1 MHEIHQQH
9 TIQNEPENNSDR
21 TNMDSINK
29 SHIMGMQGSFPIYQS
44 GSVKSSSGQIEHNYR
59 KSCTCIFEGGPRLQ

>member
-9 TIQNEPENNSDR
+9 IIQNEPENNSDR

-29 SHIMGMQGSFPIYQS
+29 SRIMGMQGSFPIYQS
-44 GSVKSSSGQIEHNYR
+44 GSVKSSSGQI
-59 KSCTCIFEGGPRLQ
+59 